1 MIITLILRK
10 TASKSRAGQIY
21 ENYKATLSRLLKW
34 RPADLSFWCKF
45 APAYLATKCKST
57 LIKVDIAPPDGKEK
71 EIVDGIYARADVVAG
86 VKDATDKISSEKPDK
101 IITIGGTCFVSL
113 APFDYLNGRY
123 ENVGIIWIDA
133 HPDVSTPKDGY
144 PMAHAM
150 VLGALLGNG
159 DAELL
164 SLVKNKKFRADEVL
178 YVGLQGLHSYQKAFL
193 DEAGAGYEVQSDKF
207 ISNEK
212 IENFLAKFDQIL
224 VHFDID
230 VLDEKFFHSTY
241 FADPDAGGDG
251 SGGGKMKFD
260 QLSEILSLISQ
271 KADVVGFSIA
281 EYMPFDAYKMH
292 QMFNKVKIF
301 TE

>member
-1 MIITLILRK
+1 M
-10 TASKSRAGQIY
+10 S
-21 ENYKATLSRLLKW
+21 
-34 RPADLSFWCKF
+34 
-45 APAYLATKCKST
+45 
-57 LIKVDIAPPDGKEK
+57 
-71 EIVDGIYARADVVAG
+71 
-86 VKDATDKISSEKPDK
+86 
-101 IITIGGTCFVSL
+101 
-113 APFDYLNGRY
+113 
-123 ENVGIIWIDA
+123 
-133 HPDVSTPKDGY
+133 KDGY

-164 SLVKNKKFRADEVL
+164 SIVKNKKFRADEVL
-178 YVGLQGLHSYQKAFL
+178 YVGLQGLHDCQKAFL
-193 DEAGAGYEVQSDKF
+193 DEVGVDYEVQSDKF

-212 IENFLAKFDQIL
+212 IENFIAKFDQIL

>member
-1 MIITLILRK
+1 MK
-10 TASKSRAGQIY
+10 TI
-21 ENYKATLSRLLKW
+21 RLLY
-34 RPADLSFWCKF
+34 PDYLSGGLPIYHFG
-45 APAYLATKCKST
+45 ANLLQHILPQNANQP
-57 LIKVDIAPPDGKEK
+57 LIKLDIAPPDGKEK

-86 VKDATDKISSEKPDK
+86 VKDATDKISSENPGK

-113 APFDYLNGRY
+113 APFDYLKGRY

-193 DEAGAGYEVQSDKF
+193 DEAGVDYEVQSDKF

-212 IENFLAKFDQIL
+212 IENFIAKFDQIL

-301 TE
+301 TR

>member
-1 MIITLILRK
+1 MK
-10 TASKSRAGQIY
+10 TI
-21 ENYKATLSRLLKW
+21 RLLY
-34 RPADLSFWCKF
+34 PDYLSGGLPIYHFG
-45 APAYLATKCKST
+45 ANLLQYILPQNTNQP
-57 LIKVDIAPPDGKEK
+57 LIRVDIAPPDGKEK
-71 EIVDGIYARADVVAG
+71 EIVGGIYARVDVVAG
-86 VKDATDKISSEKPDK
+86 VKDATGKISSEKPDK
-101 IITIGGTCFVSL
+101 IMTIGGTCFVLL
-113 APFDYLNGRY
+113 APFDYLKGRY

-164 SLVKNKKFRADEVL
+164 PLVKNKKFRADEVL
-178 YVGLQGLHSYQKAFL
+178 YVGLQGLHSYQRAFL
-193 DEAGAGYEVQSDKF
+193 DEAGVGYEVQSDKF

-212 IENFLAKFDQIL
+212 IENFIAKFDQIL